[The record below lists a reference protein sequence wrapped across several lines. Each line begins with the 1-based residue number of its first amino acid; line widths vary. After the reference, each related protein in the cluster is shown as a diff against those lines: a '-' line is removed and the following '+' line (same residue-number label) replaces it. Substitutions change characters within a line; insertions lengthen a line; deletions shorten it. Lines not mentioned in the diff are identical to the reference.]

1 MRRVLLIT
9 NPVAARHD
17 PGVLRTVSRT
27 LDSLGIEV
35 DVAGTTRHGDAARL
49 AAQGVAD
56 KVDAIA
62 VYGGDG
68 TTMQAVSGMIG
79 SGIPLALIP
88 GGTGNLLAGNLRVP
102 RSPARAARLV
112 AEGVRRSIDIG
123 SSERP
128 DGTRHFAVAAGAG
141 FDALIME
148 GATSPLKR
156 RFGMAAYVISTM
168 GLLNNVAPV
177 HYKVT
182 VDSSVIEVEA
192 ITVVVANCREVG
204 PLFFSLGE
212 GISLDDGYLDVIIL
226 SARGLV
232 GGVVAMWDLFRGGG
246 GRILRARG
254 RSVTVEADSVRPV
267 QMDGELAG
275 TTPFNATVLRRAV
288 DVLVPARSLP
298 HQGAQDGN
306 SEQGVSSSPSQ
317 TVHIKNRAPTEVV

>member
-17 PGVLRTVSRT
+17 PGVLRTVSGT

-56 KVDAIA
+56 RVDAIA

-102 RSPARAARLV
+102 RSPAKAARLL
-112 AEGVRRSIDIG
+112 AEGVKRSIDIG
-123 SSERP
+123 SSERQ
-128 DGTRHFAVAAGAG
+128 DGIRHFAVASGAG

-156 RFGMAAYVISTM
+156 RFGMAAYVISTV
-168 GLLNNVAPV
+168 GLLNSVSPV
-177 HYKVT
+177 HYRVT
-182 VDSSVIEVEA
+182 VDGSVLETDAV
-192 ITVVVANCREVG
+192 TVVVANCREVG
-204 PLFFSLGE
+204 PLFFALGD
-212 GISLDDGYLDVIIL
+212 GISLDDGYLDVIVL
-226 SARGLV
+226 SARGLI

-254 RSVTVEADSVRPV
+254 RSILVESDVVRPV

-275 TTPFNATVLRRAV
+275 TTPFHATVIRRAV
-288 DVLVPARSLP
+288 EVLVPPRSIAAADAELNVERETVLP
-298 HQGAQDGN
+298 REDR
-306 SEQGVSSSPSQ
+306 
-317 TVHIKNRAPTEVV
+317 VHISNQTLTEVL